1 MTNKEKANAEWQEL
15 LKENTRRFAERMKEL
30 KENNV
35 PNSLD
40 GTNYFQDIEEW
51 FKRETIAIQKKYS

>member
-51 FKRETIAIQKKYS
+51 FQKETLAIQKKYS